1 MCEREQ
7 GMDNIL
13 YVLERA
19 DKFVYHYTKPES
31 LAEHVL
37 PTEHIRFSRFTHT
50 NDPRECKD
58 WKLGLWTPE
67 GCKDFTHHEW
77 ELLQIQASSLLRE
90 QCRLF
95 CATNDDDSAVGMG
108 LDKIY
113 GRGFCKPRMW
123 DQYAARHTGACLII
137 DRVRFDAQIRKAV
150 SPDVVVHC
158 GPVSYHNHSQ
168 VPSLPVD
175 PFILNGDDVRS
186 LGVSPAIHKHLARYH
201 REIFFQKPRDWADE
215 RELRWLLHLLSD
227 DELDVPFGD
236 SLAGIVVTP
245 DFPPKYQ
252 RVIANYADAH
262 RIEVGERRWRNCSP
276 EMVPSILGCVRAARA

>member
-1 MCEREQ
+1 
-7 GMDNIL
+7 MDNIL

-19 DKFVYHYTKPES
+19 DKFVYHYTKPQS
-31 LAEHVL
+31 LAKFL
-37 PTEHIRFSRFTHT
+37 PTGHIRFSRFTCT

-67 GCKDFTHHEW
+67 GCKDLTYHEW
-77 ELLQIQASSLLRE
+77 KLLQIQASRLLRGN
-90 QCRLF
+90 CRLF
-95 CATNDDDSAVGMG
+95 CATTDDHPAVGTG

-158 GPVSYHNHSQ
+158 GPVTYQNHSQ
-168 VPSLPVD
+168 VPSLSVD
-175 PFILNGDDVRS
+175 DPLILNGDDVRL
-186 LGVSPAIHKHLARYH
+186 LGVSPAIHKHLTRYH

-227 DELDVPFGD
+227 DELYVPFGD
-236 SLAGIVVTP
+236 SLAGIVITP
-245 DFPPKYQ
+245 DFPPEY
-252 RVIANYADAH
+252 RRAIANYADAH
-262 RIEVGERRWRNCSP
+262 LIEIGELRWSNFSP
-276 EMVPSILGCVRAARA
+276 EMVPSTLACVRAARA